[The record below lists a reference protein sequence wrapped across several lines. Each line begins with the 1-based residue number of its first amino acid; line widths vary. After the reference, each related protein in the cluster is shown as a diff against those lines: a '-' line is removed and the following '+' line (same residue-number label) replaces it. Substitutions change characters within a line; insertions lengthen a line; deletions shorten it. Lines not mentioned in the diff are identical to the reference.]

1 MSRAIKVLIVEDNED
16 DALLAVRQ
24 LVQDGYNVSYER
36 VDTQEAMKS
45 SLEQAEWDVVLSD
58 YAMPHFSGE
67 AALGL
72 VRNTYPDMPFIVVSG
87 TIGEDVAVD
96 MMRAGANDYL
106 LKDRIA
112 RLVPAVERIL
122 AEAQMRR
129 KQKQAETALQRIQ
142 WLLTK
147 RPKGHIVEAKSD
159 YEPPYGDLTEL
170 NTCRVILDSVGK
182 EMLCEITDDY
192 LDLLGT
198 SGAIYEEN
206 GDYALGVFS
215 SGWCRLLDV
224 ASHDLCGTEDNAQ
237 ALKCGKWLCHESCWT
252 KVSKAVI
259 ETGGPVDIECNGGI
273 RLYAV
278 PIYAGEKIVGAINF
292 GYGDPPK
299 DSGKLQE
306 LALRYG
312 VEVDRLRSQAEAYE
326 SRPPFIIDIAKDRL
340 QTSARLI
347 GAIVECR
354 MAEKSL
360 QKHQQQLRSLASELS
375 KSEEGTR
382 RKIAVELHDNIGHD
396 LTLTKMKAET
406 LCEKLTSTEF
416 FDNINEIVDSLVKSI
431 KDVGSFTFEL
441 SPAILYESGL
451 DAAIEWLADRFE
463 RQLGITCRFN
473 GDGESQSLP
482 GDFQVLLFRCLR
494 ELLMNVRKHAHAK
507 AVSIAAAKD
516 STCYKVTIEDDGIG
530 FESSSVGMLSN
541 NSTSGGFGLF
551 SIIER
556 LNYQGGSVE
565 IDSQPG
571 KGTRIT
577 LTVPLAANTLK

>member
-24 LVQDGYNVSYER
+24 LVQDGYNVSYDR

-67 AALGL
+67 AALEL
-72 VRNTYPDMPFIVVSG
+72 VRNAYPDMPFIVVSG

-106 LKDRIA
+106 LKDRIT

-129 KQKQAETALQRIQ
+129 RQKQAETALRRIQ

-147 RPKGHIVEAKSD
+147 SPRGHIVDAKSD

-170 NTCRVILDSVGK
+170 NTCRIILDSVGK
-182 EMLCEITDDY
+182 EMLCEIADDY

-252 KVSKAVI
+252 KVSKAAI
-259 ETGGPVDIECNGGI
+259 GTGGPVDIECNGGI

-299 DSGKLQE
+299 DSEKLQE

-347 GAIVECR
+347 GAIVER
-354 MAEKSL
+354 EMVERSL
-360 QKHQQQLRSLASELS
+360 HEHQQRLRSLASELS
-375 KSEEGTR
+375 KSEEDTR
-382 RKIAVELHDNIGHD
+382 RKIAVELHDHIGHD

-406 LCEKLTSTEF
+406 LCDELTSTEL

-441 SPAILYESGL
+441 SPTILYESGL
-451 DAAIEWLADRFE
+451 EAAIEWLADRFE

-473 GDGESQSLP
+473 GDGENQSLP
-482 GDFQVLLFRCLR
+482 SDFQVLLFRCLR

-507 AVSIAAAKD
+507 TVSITAAKD

-530 FESSSVGMLSN
+530 FEPCSVDMPDS

-577 LTVPLAANTLK
+577 LTVPLSANTLK